1 MIARIRGEL
10 LELGG
15 SVAVVDAGGVG
26 YEISL
31 PESVAVQ
38 LPAIG
43 ERVDLWIRQVFREDG
58 VSLYGFMDV
67 HQRRVFDLLTE
78 VKGCGP
84 RIGLALLG
92 QLGEQAVITAIV
104 TQDAKALARASGV
117 GPRLAERIL
126 LELKDKIQ
134 EAELMRKVGGSS
146 SGGVRPAVVLSDE
159 LVDALLALGYR
170 RAEAETVAEQARAES
185 EDLQEQ
191 IRFALKK
198 LAR

>member
-1 MIARIRGEL
+1 MIGRIRGEL
-10 LELGG
+10 LELAG
-15 SVAVVDAGGVG
+15 SLAVVDAGGVG
-26 YEISL
+26 YEIAV

-38 LPAIG
+38 MPALG

-58 VSLYGFMDV
+58 VSLYGFLDA
-67 HQRRVFDLLTE
+67 HQRRLFDLLTE

-84 RIGLALLG
+84 KIGLALLG

-104 TQDAKALARASGV
+104 TQDARALSRASGV

-134 EAELMRKVGGSS
+134 EAELMRKVDAS
-146 SGGVRPAVVLSDE
+146 VRPLHKAGGASDE
-159 LVDALLALGYR
+159 LLDALLALGYR
-170 RAEAETVAEQARAES
+170 RAEAETAADQARTES
-185 EDLQEQ
+185 ENLEEQ
-191 IRFALKK
+191 VRIALRK